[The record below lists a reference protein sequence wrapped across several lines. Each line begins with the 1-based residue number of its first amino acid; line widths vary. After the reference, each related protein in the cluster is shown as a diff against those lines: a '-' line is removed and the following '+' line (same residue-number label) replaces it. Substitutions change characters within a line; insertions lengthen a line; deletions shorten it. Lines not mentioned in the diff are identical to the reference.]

1 MTDCVSQTIEE
12 IKNLKRKS
20 ALQQHCH
27 FELASRVNV
36 SSKVLNVSLILLS
49 GLTMLSTTVHAEI
62 LLTEVLDEFTKR
74 RISALLSVAL
84 FLMMLLRLEL
94 RLSDIVLAF
103 KSSGDAHTRFLRS
116 VDMQLAS
123 MDSLADYEVVKL
135 GEQLTR
141 EYSAVVDS
149 AREIPS
155 NHLLRLKQSFLQQKA
170 ISKRL
175 DEDPFQDLKEMRQRL
190 QRESGRN

>member
-1 MTDCVSQTIEE
+1 MTDYATETIKE

-27 FELASRVNV
+27 FELANRVNV
-36 SSKVLNVSLILLS
+36 SSKVLNVLLILLS
-49 GLTMLSTTVHAEI
+49 GLTMLSTTAHADI
-62 LLTEVLDEFTKR
+62 LLTDVVDELTKR
-74 RISALLSVAL
+74 RVSALFSVAL
-84 FLMMLLRLEL
+84 FLLMLLRLEL
-94 RLSDIVLAF
+94 RLADIVLAF

-116 VDMQLAS
+116 IDMQLTTL
-123 MDSLADYEVVKL
+123 DSLTNTEAVKL

-155 NHLLRLKQSFLQQKA
+155 NHLLRLKQKFLQQKKM
-170 ISKRL
+170 SKRL
-175 DEDPFQDLKEMRQRL
+175 DEDPFQDLKEMRKRL